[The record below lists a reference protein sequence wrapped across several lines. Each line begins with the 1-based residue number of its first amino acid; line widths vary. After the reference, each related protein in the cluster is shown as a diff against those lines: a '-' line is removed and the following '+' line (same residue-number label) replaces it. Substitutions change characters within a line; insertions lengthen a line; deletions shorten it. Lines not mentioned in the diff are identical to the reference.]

1 MMKGRLGVIV
11 SIAAICTV
19 VFLIGAVDQTTKDA
33 LKVEHL
39 LKTIEMHP
47 PRSGGNDLTAE
58 VTETEL
64 NAYIAY
70 RLAQEK
76 KQLINSLTVG
86 LMDNNHIQG
95 NVRCNAQRLNL
106 SALLGDD
113 PDFAFKGLVHSRDG
127 AARLELISLQL
138 NGQPVSPSVLE
149 FILSAAALY
158 YGTEAPRIDDWYA
171 LPKGI
176 KRATV
181 SKGRTVLY
189 Y

>member
-1 MMKGRLGVIV
+1 MKGQLVV
-11 SIAAICTV
+11 SISIATICLA
-19 VFLIGAVDQTTKDA
+19 VFLTGAIDQKTKAA

-39 LKTIEMHP
+39 LKTIETQP
-47 PRSGGNDLTAE
+47 PRPTGNDLTAE

-64 NAYIAY
+64 NAYIAH

-76 KQLINSLTVG
+76 QPLISRLTVG
-86 LMDNNHIQG
+86 LQDNNHIQG
-95 NVRCNAQRLNL
+95 KVRCNAQHLNL
-106 SALLGDD
+106 GPLLGDD
-113 PDFAFKGLVHSRDG
+113 PDFDFKGIVHSRDG

-138 NGQPVSPSVLE
+138 NGQPVSPSVLD

-158 YGTEAPRIDDWYA
+158 YGAEAPRIDEWYA

-176 KRATV
+176 KRVNIA
-181 SKGRTVLY
+181 KGRTVLY